1 MDPCQEAVQ
10 RWDCRAGFHS
20 SDWTKARRI
29 GYFEFMA
36 KKDSAYT
43 AALREVVADA
53 IANDERE
60 RARKEASKARM
71 EAQRSAPPPDVAAGL
86 EAHLATLDTRLIGLR
101 EHERRG
107 DALAA
112 KLIKHVEKERAEVL
126 AKLRASRS
134 GK

>member
-1 MDPCQEAVQ
+1 
-10 RWDCRAGFHS
+10 
-20 SDWTKARRI
+20 
-29 GYFEFMA
+29 MA

-60 RARKEASKARM
+60 RTRKEANKARV
-71 EAQRSAPPPDVAAGL
+71 EAQRSSPPPDLAAGL

-112 KLIKHVEKERAEVL
+112 KLIRHVERERAEVL
-126 AKLRASRS
+126 AKLRSSRS